1 MDFARRSEPRVTD
14 LDLVAVARD
23 TVSFLRGKQP
33 VNVELEERYP
43 SGPVPVSGDRSQL
56 VQVVTNILNN
66 AYEALEHGGRIVI
79 EVRRLRDRAEVEII
93 DSGPGIPEEALP
105 HIFEPFFT
113 TKEEGKGTGLG
124 LAICHGILQA
134 HHGTIRARNVPGAG
148 ACFVISLPARRWP
161 DRGRFGT
168 LRRHRAALRTSLA
181 REAGS
186 NRGAGLEH
194 HDVGSDGVLL
204 GAAAPPRNRGW
215 ATRGLGSPA
224 SETILCARASAGRA
238 NPGGGRRHGLP

>member
-1 MDFARRSEPRVTD
+1 MTD

-113 TKEEGKGTGLG
+113 DEGGGKGDRTGARDLPRHS
-124 LAICHGILQA
+124 A
-134 HHGTIRARNVPGAG
+134 GTPRYDPRPERARSGRLLRH
-148 ACFVISLPARRWP
+148 LPPPRRWP
-161 DRGRFGT
+161 DRVRFGT
-168 LRRHRAALRTSLA
+168 LRRRRAALRTSLA